1 MEEREESSSWK
12 IGVSLV
18 VVGVV
23 FVLSMAS
30 FSAGYYGQIL
40 LSSCTF
46 VCTVVKKYYQG
57 KFYTKVIV
65 TKTTGF
71 KSLKKNSIHKRKES
85 FSKLVKH
92 TGIVIS
98 ISLGGKGGC
107 WKHSSI
113 SNGQLTYSNSDLTD
127 GSIVTFSCNSSLY
140 VSGPLEKKCQASVW
154 TPDDPVTCRAIN

>member
-40 LSSCTF
+40 KSSCTF

-71 KSLKKNSIHKRKES
+71 KKFEKKFNSQKKRKL
-85 FSKLVKH
+85 F
-92 TGIVIS
+92 
-98 ISLGGKGGC
+98 
-107 WKHSSI
+107 
-113 SNGQLTYSNSDLTD
+113 
-127 GSIVTFSCNSSLY
+127 
-140 VSGPLEKKCQASVW
+140 
-154 TPDDPVTCRAIN
+154 